1 MKTAISI
8 EDRVYS
14 VAEDAADR
22 MGLTRSKLYTLA
34 IEEYLRNH
42 SPDILLKQLNEVY
55 GRENSTLDDDIQQTQ
70 SALFAGEDW

>member
-8 EDRVYS
+8 EDRVYG
-14 VAEDAADR
+14 VAEEAAVY
-22 MGLTRSKLYTLA
+22 MGLSRSRLYTLA

-55 GRENSTLDDDIQQTQ
+55 GGENSILDDDIQQAQ

>member
-14 VAEDAADR
+14 VAEAAADY
-22 MGLTRSKLYTLA
+22 MGLSRSRLYTLA

-42 SPDILLKQLNEVY
+42 SPDILLKLLNEVY
-55 GRENSTLDDDIQQTQ
+55 GGKNPALDDDIQGAQ
-70 SALFAGEDW
+70 SKLFAQEDW